1 MQQFVRSDRE
11 DCKCD
16 GPGVLVTAIKLQL
29 TDKGSEHSIFR
40 DRTFK
45 SSKQLLAGKP

>member
-1 MQQFVRSDRE
+1 MQQFVREPGD
-11 DCKCD
+11 D

-29 TDKGSEHSIFR
+29 TDKRSEQMIFC

-45 SSKQLLAGKP
+45 RSQQLLAGKP